1 MTLIPL
7 THRYETHTPVI
18 LYDLKL
24 VIICTS
30 DSIKNSLHSG

>member
-18 LYDLKL
+18 LYYLKL
-24 VIICTS
+24 VIIW
-30 DSIKNSLHSG
+30 HQ